1 MLYDAVKI
9 FHSNGYEPS
18 GVIHAATSFFANC
31 YNRPVSSDFIRRLP
45 KAELHL
51 HLEGSVD
58 PRTLSQL
65 SEKHHTPFPWA
76 SNRYKPLVNSHR
88 PLTLAEAE
96 ALYNYTD
103 FTGFLLAFKAVTERL
118 RDPEDFELI
127 TYRLIEKLAAE
138 GCVHAEVFV
147 SVGVIFWRGQEFDP
161 LFEGME
167 RGRLR
172 GERDFGTSLLW
183 IFDAVRHFGPE
194 EGEKVLAKAIE
205 LRATQRNSHT
215 SIVGIGIGGDE
226 RIAPPELF
234 AKVYAKAAQ
243 AGLRLSV
250 HAGESTGPASITGAL
265 DVLQAERLG
274 HALSAAVDPALVA
287 RLVRQQVPL
296 ELCISSNLR
305 TGCCPELAAHPL
317 RRYFDAGAL
326 VTLNTDDPE
335 MFQTSLVREYR
346 LAQDAFAFTN
356 EELAQLAANS
366 IRASWLAE
374 ERKRE
379 LLALL

>member
-1 MLYDAVKI
+1 
-9 FHSNGYEPS
+9 
-18 GVIHAATSFFANC
+18 
-31 YNRPVSSDFIRRLP
+31 VSTDFITRLP

-58 PRTLSQL
+58 PLTLSQL

-76 SNRYKPLVNSHR
+76 SNRYKPLPNSHR
-88 PLTLAEAE
+88 PLTVAEAA
-96 ALYNYTD
+96 ALYEYKD
-103 FTGFLLAFKAVTERL
+103 FTGFLIAFKSVTERL

-127 TYRLIEKLAAE
+127 TYRLVEKLAAE
-138 GCVHAEVFV
+138 GCLHAEVFV

-167 RGRLR
+167 RGRKR
-172 GERDFGTSLLW
+172 AEKDFGTSLYW

-205 LRATQRNSHT
+205 CRGGQHEAGTHQTGSV
-215 SIVGIGIGGDE
+215 VGIGIGGDE
-226 RIAPPELF
+226 RIAAPELF
-234 AKVYAKAAQ
+234 EQVYAKAAR

-250 HAGESTGPASITGAL
+250 HAGETVGTASIYGAL
-265 DVLQAERLG
+265 DVLKAERLG
-274 HALSAAVDPALVA
+274 HALHAADDPALMA
-287 RLVRQQVPL
+287 RLVREQVPL
-296 ELCISSNLR
+296 ELCITSNLR
-305 TGCCPELAAHPL
+305 TGCCAEILGYPL

-335 MFQTSLVREYR
+335 MFQTTLVREYQ
-346 LAQDAFAFTN
+346 LAQDAFGFSD
-356 EELAQLAANS
+356 EELRQLAANS
-366 IRASWLAE
+366 FRASWLPE

-379 LLALL
+379 LLKLL